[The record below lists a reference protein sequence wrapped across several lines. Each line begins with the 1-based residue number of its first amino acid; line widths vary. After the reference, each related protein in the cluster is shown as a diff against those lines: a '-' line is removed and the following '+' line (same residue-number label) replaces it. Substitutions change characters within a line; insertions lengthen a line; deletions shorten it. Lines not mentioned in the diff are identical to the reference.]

1 MLNYIKNQI
10 NDTTTIP
17 NLAKMLDIKYYF
29 IPIIKKR
36 NTILIAKY
44 QSNFIACIFFK

>member
-29 IPIIKKR
+29 IPIIKKK
-36 NTILIAKY
+36 KY
-44 QSNFIACIFFK
+44 DINSKISIELYCMHFFK